1 VWRKKRWGNCALT
14 HGVAVVSGG
23 ELLLEDEGVELDLFP
38 GLDSDEEGWWW
49 SATVRSKAGRGME
62 QSEKRAPGS
71 KMGKW
76 ELYPATR

>member
-38 GLDSDEEGWWW
+38 GLDSDEEG
-49 SATVRSKAGRGME
+49 
-62 QSEKRAPGS
+62 
-71 KMGKW
+71 
-76 ELYPATR
+76 